1 LTARRGLERKAMAQP
16 DKPVI
21 SVVVPNY
28 NGATFLAE
36 CLDSLLEQSVGD
48 VEIVLV
54 DNASSDSS
62 VEMVEQKYPR
72 VELVRMNDNRGF
84 AAAVN
89 AGIEKS
95 GGEFVVLLNNDTRA
109 DPDFL
114 AELHAALES
123 ESKAAMAAPK
133 MLFARDPSVIN
144 SLGLGYCISGT
155 NHDIGFGRKDGP
167 EFDRREWIF
176 GPCGGAGMYR
186 RGMLEEVGPFDEDF
200 FMYYEDVDFCF
211 RAQLSGHKS
220 ISVPSA
226 RVYHIEGASGK
237 SLPRPRN
244 YYFARNALAVI
255 IKNFPGRLLIR
266 NAHVLIWEMAKRAGS
281 PMLGGDFSALWG
293 YLAGL
298 WSIRDALRKRKAI
311 QESRKVP
318 DDYIEDFL
326 ARNRS
331 ILKEIDLRGRPAEE
345 LP

>member
-167 EFDRREWIF
+167 
-176 GPCGGAGMYR
+176 G
-186 RGMLEEVGPFDEDF
+186 
-200 FMYYEDVDFCF
+200 
-211 RAQLSGHKS
+211 AQLSGHKS